1 MVNCFHHSSREV
13 EGTALRN
20 LGNPIKWGANSVRNS
35 EFLKDEA
42 RIFLI
47 RASQEAFLLKET
59 LMTQMGRNDKMAYLD
74 ALKERVLV
82 FDGAMGTSL
91 QAMHLNAEDYGG
103 EAYTG
108 CNDVLVLTAPE
119 AVGRV
124 HQSFLLAGADVLETN
139 TFRSNRLTLAEFG
152 LAEKTFAIN
161 HAAALVAR
169 NAILQ
174 YGDDKRQRFV
184 AGSMGPSGKL
194 ISSADPA
201 MNDIRFEELSDI
213 YCEQARALLQGGV
226 DLLLLETAN
235 DLLEL
240 KAAVA
245 GIGQAFANEAFRVPV
260 QAQVTLD
267 VHGKMLMGTD
277 IKAVLAVLE
286 GLAVDVIGLNC
297 STGPEH
303 MRQAVAWLSAHSE
316 KPISIIPNAGLP
328 VNIDG
333 EAVYTMSPQ
342 RFADELLGFVAGYG
356 IRAIG
361 GCCGTRPEHIR
372 ALVEGLAKIKVF
384 ERKPKLI
391 PSLASII
398 TATPVHQEPKPL
410 IIGERL
416 NAAGSKAFKRLL
428 LAKDLDGILQIAREQ
443 VDFGAHALDLN
454 VALAEG
460 GNEAQTMATLSK
472 QLSLE
477 VPVPLVIDSV
487 DVHAIEAGLQVNPG
501 RCLINSVHFEEGEAK
516 VREVF
521 ALAKKYSAMVVCL
534 TIDEQGMA
542 LTAERKLAI
551 AKRFLP
557 LAEEFGLKAHDLFFD
572 TLTFTLASGDSSYNK
587 AADETLK
594 AIALIKKEIPEAG
607 QILGVSNVS
616 FGLGPQ
622 ARKVLNSVF
631 LYKAIQAGLD
641 AAIINPAQIT
651 AYTDIPEEARALAS
665 ALIHYSAP
673 NALDDY
679 VDWFEKNKLSSAE
692 QDKHTDPL
700 QGLSPEQRLKMRVLS
715 RSKVG
720 VEDDISEILDGK
732 DKSDAANE
740 ALRIL
745 NRVLLPAMQEVGDA
759 FGKGELILPFVLQ
772 SAEVMK
778 QAVSVLERY
787 LDKKE
792 SLAKGKIVLATVFGD
807 IHDIGKNLVK
817 TILENNGYEVID
829 LGKQVPIDTII
840 QRAIEEDADA
850 IGLSALL
857 VATSKQMKLAVEALN
872 ARGLDIPVII
882 GGAAI
887 NEEYGLR
894 ILETR
899 DGNLYSGGVFYSKD
913 AFDGLAVMDALV
925 EPSRKEQ
932 LYADLHKKVS
942 QSLQSDKKAKKPES
956 QRARDLLPAADFIP
970 KPKSWRVR
978 HLSLSIATILPYLD
992 KNALYRVSWGAKG
1005 VRGEA
1010 WQSLKQEFDLRLER
1024 MLLEVEREKWL
1035 EPQALLGFWPCQA
1048 LEENLYIY
1056 SSEHLNGEPIGVLQ
1070 FERSKGKSGISLAD
1084 YFLEIGQTRKDV
1096 VGLQVVT
1103 VGRGA
1108 TEKYGQLENQSA
1120 YSEGYYVHGLAVR
1133 MAEAVAEY
1141 CSILMREELGLPA
1154 TRGKRFS
1161 WGYPAAP
1168 DVREHFKLFRLLPAE
1183 ERLGMRLTSAGQMIP
1198 EQSTAAIFVHHQA
1211 VRYTD

>member
-1 MVNCFHHSSREV
+1 
-13 EGTALRN
+13 
-20 LGNPIKWGANSVRNS
+20 
-35 EFLKDEA
+35 
-42 RIFLI
+42 
-47 RASQEAFLLKET
+47 
-59 LMTQMGRNDKMAYLD
+59 MTQRERNDKMAYLD

-91 QAMHLNAEDYGG
+91 QAMHLRAEDYGG
-103 EAYTG
+103 EAYTS
-108 CNDVLVLTAPE
+108 CNDVLVLTSPE
-119 AVGRV
+119 AVGKV
-124 HQSFLLAGADVLETN
+124 HQSFLQAGADVLETN

-152 LAEKTFAIN
+152 LADKTFEIN
-161 HAAALVAR
+161 YAAALVAR
-169 NAILQ
+169 NAILN
-174 YGDDKRQRFV
+174 YGGKKHQHFV

-201 MNDIRFEELSDI
+201 MNDIRFDELSDN

-226 DLLLLETAN
+226 DLLLIETAN
-235 DLLEL
+235 DLLEV

-245 GIGQAFANEAFRVPV
+245 GIEKAFAYEGFRVPV

-267 VHGKMLMGTD
+267 VYGKMLMGTD

-303 MRQAVAWLSAHSE
+303 MRQAVAWLSARSK

-328 VNIDG
+328 ENIDG
-333 EAVYTMSPQ
+333 EAVYTMSPA
-342 RFADELLGFVAGYG
+342 RFADELLSFVRDYG

-361 GCCGTRPEHIR
+361 GCCGTRPEHIQ
-372 ALVEGLAKIKVF
+372 ALVEGLIQIKAV
-384 ERKPKLI
+384 ERQPKLV

-428 LAKDLDGILQIAREQ
+428 LAKDMDGILQIAREQ

-460 GNEAQTMATLSK
+460 GNEAKTIAALSK
-472 QLSLE
+472 QLSLD

-487 DVHAIEAGLQVNPG
+487 DVNVIEAGLEVNPG

-516 VREVF
+516 AREVF
-521 ALAKKYSAMVVCL
+521 ALAKKHSAMVVCL

-557 LAEEFGLKAHDLFFD
+557 LAMEFGLKPQDLFFD
-572 TLTFTLASGDSSYNK
+572 TLTFTLASGDPGYNK

-594 AIALIKKEIPEAG
+594 AIALIKNEIPEAG
-607 QILGVSNVS
+607 LILGVSNVS
-616 FGLGPQ
+616 FGLGKQ

-631 LYKAIQAGLD
+631 LFEAIQAGLD

-651 AYTDIPEEARALAS
+651 AYTDIPKEACALAS
-665 ALIHYSAP
+665 ALIHHSAP
-673 NALDDY
+673 NALDAY
-679 VDWFEKNKLSSAE
+679 VDWFEKNQFSTHE
-692 QDKHTDPL
+692 QDKPMDL
-700 QGLSPEQRLKMRVLS
+700 FQGMNPEQRLKTRVLS
-715 RSKVG
+715 RIKVG
-720 VEDDISEILDGK
+720 VEDDIREILDGK
-732 DKSDAANE
+732 DKNHAAKE
-740 ALRIL
+740 SLRIL
-745 NRVLLPAMQEVGDA
+745 NQVLLPAMQEVGDA
-759 FGKGELILPFVLQ
+759 FGKGDLILPFVLQ

-778 QAVSVLERY
+778 QAVSILERY
-787 LDKKE
+787 LDKKA

-829 LGKQVPIDTII
+829 LGKQVPVETII
-840 QRAIEEDADA
+840 QRAVDEKADA

-857 VATSKQMKLAVEALN
+857 VATSKQMQLAVEALD

-887 NEEYGLR
+887 NEQYGLR
-894 ILETR
+894 ILKTQ
-899 DGNLYSGGVFYSKD
+899 DSSWYSGGVFYSKD
-913 AFDGLAVMDALV
+913 AFEGLAVMDALA
-925 EPSRKEQ
+925 EPSRKIQ
-932 LYADLHKKVS
+932 LYADLHKKAS
-942 QSLQSDKKAKKPES
+942 QDIFQDELTPRVDK
-956 QRARDLLPAADFIP
+956 QRVRDLLPVADFIP
-970 KPKSWRVR
+970 QPKNWDIR
-978 HLSLSIATILPYLD
+978 HLKLSIATVLPYMD

-1005 VRGEA
+1005 VRGKA
-1010 WQSLKQEFDLRLER
+1010 WHDLSHEFDQRLER
-1024 MLLEVEREKWL
+1024 MLTEAERENWL
-1035 EPQALLGFWPCQA
+1035 EPQALMGYWPCQA
-1048 LEENLYIY
+1048 MEENLYLY
-1056 SSEHLNGEPIGVLQ
+1056 APDNLNGEPIGVLQ
-1070 FERSKGKSGISLAD
+1070 FERSRGESGLSLAD
-1084 YFLEIGQTRKDV
+1084 YFLEIGQARKDL

-1108 TEKYGQLENQSA
+1108 TDKYGELEKQSA

-1133 MAEAVAEY
+1133 MAEAIAEY
-1141 CSILMREELGLPA
+1141 CCTLTREELGLPK

-1168 DVREHFKLFRLLPAE
+1168 DVREHFKVFRLLPAE
-1183 ERLGMRLTSAGQMIP
+1183 TRLGMKLTSAGQMIP